1 MEKNNPYILLADDD
15 IDDLSLLS
23 EVLHKVDTTY
33 IIVQAN
39 NGEDALL
46 KLNEM
51 KKYGNLPCLI
61 VLDVNMPKLDGK
73 QTLVAIQSDPELSF
87 IPVVVFTTS
96 SSEVDKLFFQKK
108 NVEMITKP
116 VEFQT
121 LYDVAVK
128 MLEYCKT

>member
-96 SSEVDKLFFQKK
+96 NSEVDKLFFQKK